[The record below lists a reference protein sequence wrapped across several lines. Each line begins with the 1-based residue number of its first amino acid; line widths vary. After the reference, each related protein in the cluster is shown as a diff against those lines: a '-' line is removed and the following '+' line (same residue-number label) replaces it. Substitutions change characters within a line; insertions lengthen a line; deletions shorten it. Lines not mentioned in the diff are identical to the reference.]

1 MKRVFVKFI
10 FCSIALLP
18 SNYCVADEIKYP
30 IDLSEEKCLNTAYS
44 TADMRKCTY
53 DAMDSWFKEIDKYM
67 ALLRK
72 ELPKEKL
79 NTLETSQK
87 HWKEYQLVEFDLI
100 NELIHNKG
108 GTVYTV
114 VAIAHKLN
122 IIKERALN
130 LQKYYKEIKDSYL

>member
-10 FCSIALLP
+10 FSSIALSL

-79 NTLETSQK
+79 NALETSQK
-87 HWKEYQLVEFDLI
+87 HWKEYQLAEFDLI

-114 VAIAHKLN
+114 VANSNKN
-122 IIKERALN
+122 EIIKKRALE
-130 LQKYYKEIKDSYL
+130 LKEYYEKITKTHN